1 MTDDGTGSPA
11 GGRRRARHVSTEASP
26 PGTGLVAAG
35 AVLFCLGLV
44 AVTVAVVPVLVG
56 TSQHAADVPAVLSGV
71 LLPLGLGL
79 ALGGVLR
86 SARARRRAARRSAN
100 RT

>member
-1 MTDDGTGSPA
+1 MTDDGTGSPE
-11 GGRRRARHVSTEASP
+11 GDRRRARHVSTEASP
-26 PGTGLVAAG
+26 PGTGLVATG
-35 AVLFCLGLV
+35 AVLFLLGLV
-44 AVTVAVVPVLVG
+44 AVVVAVVPVLLG
-56 TSQHAADVPAVLSGV
+56 TSERAGDVPAVLSGV